1 MVMMLDAAAP
11 FAGHLPKRDD
21 LVYFVTHPCHP
32 PVFNDETDLDA
43 KRDYFG
49 GIAAKQHIVCS
60 LMQGPDSAYA
70 LGERDR
76 TRDLGAGHALSP
88 GDAGTDGAAGA
99 WPFGD
104 CLRNSAGGDARS
116 DG

>member
-11 FAGHLPKRDD
+11 SLGTAETRRPG
-21 LVYFVTHPCHP
+21 VFVTHPCHP

-70 LGERDR
+70 LASGSR
-76 TRDLGAGHALSP
+76 A
-88 GDAGTDGAAGA
+88 
-99 WPFGD
+99 
-104 CLRNSAGGDARS
+104 
-116 DG
+116 